1 MALTHDVRQWYGMSG
16 ARRGARHGRSAA
28 HERAV
33 PWSNL
38 IVLATSGRAS
48 VGVGLERALLYPGR
62 RLTGFE
68 IFHSRKEAADMTAL
82 NAHAPTTQRALLG
95 A

>member
-1 MALTHDVRQWYGMSG
+1 VRVIG
-16 ARRGARHGRSAA
+16 AYRDT
-28 HERAV
+28 EMQ
-33 PWSNL
+33 PWDP
-38 IVLATSGRAS
+38 LATLLADLAHA
-48 VGVGLERALLYPGR
+48 GVGLERALLYPGR